1 MRTSSSSLS
10 LRFLIGSVALLA
22 TSAAL
27 ARPPVEEPDN
37 LINDRF
43 TLQGGLIL
51 SSSVTELRRDSSA
64 GTPGTDVSAE
74 RDLGLPSK
82 KLTGFGELMF
92 RMKDRHRIRLSDYYL
107 PLDRHGTTVLANAI
121 NFRDT
126 TYNAN
131 DTVVTSLKVRSFAL
145 SYTYSFIK
153 NSRLEFGASLGF
165 NILSFDGQV
174 SVPTRLRTEYAQNS
188 APAPLGGVEATFRL
202 SKRFY
207 VEARAQYVKGS
218 ISGADASLQTF
229 NGSLLFRLM
238 PNVTF
243 GAGYIGY
250 SANVDVSTAGD
261 SGHYKLES
269 KGPQLFARV
278 GF

>member
-1 MRTSSSSLS
+1 MRTFFSNSLFRLLVAS
-10 LRFLIGSVALLA
+10 FALLA
-22 TSAAL
+22 SSAAF

-43 TLQGGLIL
+43 TLQAGLIL
-51 SSSVTELRRDSSA
+51 SSNVTDLRRDSSTGA
-64 GTPGTDVSAE
+64 RGTDVSLE

-107 PLDRHGTTVLANAI
+107 PLDRHGTTVLTGAI
-121 NFRDT
+121 NFGDT
-126 TYNAN
+126 TYNVN
-131 DTVVTSLKVRSFAL
+131 DTVVSSLKVRSFAL

-153 NSRLEFGASLGF
+153 NSRLEFGGSLGF

-174 SVPTRLRTEYAQNS
+174 SVPTRLRIEYAQNS
-188 APAPLGGVEATFRL
+188 APAPLGGLDVTFRI

-207 VEARAQYVKGS
+207 AEARAQYVKGS
-218 ISGADASLQTF
+218 ISGVNASLQTF

-250 SANVDVSTAGD
+250 SANVDVSTVGD
-261 SGHYKLES
+261 SGHYTLAS